1 MIGDT
6 LMLIPPESIRNVTQL
21 SYERIPVMRSKGT
34 MAKDKD
40 NAQQLLEI
48 TLYFYELVILDII
61 DNDCYV
67 LDGDRLLKFFG
78 SDKRVVRGINENG
91 NTIVPYKYGKAE
103 HFVVVNERKEIV
115 FNSLEN
121 STCVRLGEP
130 VWDKARYLA

>member
-1 MIGDT
+1 MKKIQDIYKTLGDYGCLLLCYLHEADIDVNIAKYFET
-6 LMLIPPESIRNVTQL
+6 LVES
-21 SYERIPVMRSKGT
+21 
-34 MAKDKD
+34 
-40 NAQQLLEI
+40 
-48 TLYFYELVILDII
+48 DII

-78 SDKRVVRGINENG
+78 SDKRIARGINEAG

-130 VWDKARYLA
+130 VWDKARFLA

>member
-1 MIGDT
+1 MKKIQDIYKSLG
-6 LMLIPPESIRNVTQL
+6 E
-21 SYERIPVMRSKGT
+21 YGC
-34 MAKDKD
+34 
-40 NAQQLLEI
+40 LLLCYLHEANIDVDI
-48 TLYFYELVILDII
+48 TKYFNELVELDII

-91 NTIVPYKYGKAE
+91 NTIVPFKYRNAE
-103 HFVVVNERKEIV
+103 HFVVVNERADYNKEIV

-130 VWDKARYLA
+130 VWEKARYLA

>member
-1 MIGDT
+1 MKKIQDIYKTLGDYGC
-6 LMLIPPESIRNVTQL
+6 LLLCYLKEANIDVDI
-21 SYERIPVMRSKGT
+21 
-34 MAKDKD
+34 AK
-40 NAQQLLEI
+40 
-48 TLYFYELVILDII
+48 YFNKLVELDII
-61 DNDCYV
+61 DEECFIK
-67 LDGDRLLKFFG
+67 DGNRLLKFFG

-91 NTIVPYKYGKAE
+91 NTIVPYKYRNAE

>member
-1 MIGDT
+1 MKKIQDIYKSLGKYGCLLLCYLYEANIDVNIT
-6 LMLIPPESIRNVTQL
+6 KYFEELIE
-21 SYERIPVMRSKGT
+21 
-34 MAKDKD
+34 
-40 NAQQLLEI
+40 LEI
-48 TLYFYELVILDII
+48 IDEECFILDA
-61 DNDCYV
+61 N
-67 LDGDRLLKFFG
+67 RLLKYFG

-130 VWDKARYLA
+130 VWDKARFLV

>member
-1 MIGDT
+1 MKKIQDIYKTLGD
-6 LMLIPPESIRNVTQL
+6 
-21 SYERIPVMRSKGT
+21 YGC
-34 MAKDKD
+34 
-40 NAQQLLEI
+40 LLFCYLHEANIDANI
-48 TLYFYELVILDII
+48 TKYFNELVELDII
-61 DNDCYV
+61 DNDCFV

-78 SDKRVVRGINENG
+78 SDKRIARGINENG

-115 FNSLEN
+115 FNSLGN

>member
-1 MIGDT
+1 MMKKIQDIYKTLGD
-6 LMLIPPESIRNVTQL
+6 
-21 SYERIPVMRSKGT
+21 YGC
-34 MAKDKD
+34 
-40 NAQQLLEI
+40 LLLCYLNEANIDVNI
-48 TLYFYELVILDII
+48 TKYFNELVELDII

-91 NTIVPYKYGKAE
+91 NTIVPFKYRNAE
-103 HFVVVNERKEIV
+103 HFVIVNERKEIV

>member
-1 MIGDT
+1 MKKIQDIYKSLG
-6 LMLIPPESIRNVTQL
+6 E
-21 SYERIPVMRSKGT
+21 YGC
-34 MAKDKD
+34 
-40 NAQQLLEI
+40 LLFCYLHEANIDANI
-48 TLYFYELVILDII
+48 TKYFNELVELDII
-61 DNDCYV
+61 DNDCFV

-78 SDKRVVRGINENG
+78 SDKRIARGINENG

-115 FNSLEN
+115 FNSLGN